1 MKENLYTPSALN
13 VLAIA
18 QEQAHLFRHQV
29 LGTEHLLLALSMEE
43 TGIAAH
49 AFERW
54 GVMSADIREAIEQIT
69 GYGRELV
76 ANGVQLPNSPKLRSV
91 LRVAQELASR
101 LQSDQVG
108 TEHLLLALLAE
119 DEILSS
125 RILYDLGIDL
135 KEARQDLLKRLGIS
149 ERLIRKR
156 NAQAKRAQQEAV
168 QGTPTLDKI
177 GRDLTLQA
185 TEHGMDPVIGRE
197 LEIQRTLQIL
207 SRRTKNNPVLVGE
220 PGVGKTAIVEGIAA
234 KLAANE
240 VPATLQ
246 NYRLVALEMGS
257 LVAGTKFRGEFE
269 DRLQKILREV
279 RQDGKVILF
288 IDELHTMIGAGGA
301 EGAIDASNLLK
312 PVLARGEVQVIGATT
327 LEEYRKYIEK
337 DAALERRFSQVRVD
351 EPDGA
356 ATLRILQGVRS
367 QYEQYHQVG
376 LPDDTLQAAVD
387 LATRY
392 LPDRFM
398 PDKALDLID
407 EAAAATRLDHVQP
420 QVKQPSA
427 TDSLAEVQVA
437 KEAAILAQDFDRAA
451 LLRREEL
458 ALKAQLEANSAP
470 EPTAS
475 MATVD
480 YELQVTPTAVAK
492 VVEAWTGI
500 PVGKLTQQAK
510 QRLLRLD
517 KTLHQRVIGQDQA
530 VVAIS
535 DALRRSQSGLS
546 NPNRPIGSFM
556 FLGPTGVGKTE
567 LAKAL
572 AAEVFGDEQAM
583 IRLDMSEYMER
594 YSTSRL
600 VGAAPG
606 YVGYEEGGQ
615 LTKQVRRQPYSV
627 VLFDEV
633 EKANP
638 EVFNLLLQV
647 LDDGFLT
654 DAQGRKVDFS
664 HTIIIMT
671 SNLGATVLQ
680 DQKTVGFAGTGAT
693 DDQAMEK
700 VIREQV
706 KLHFKPEFINRLDEL
721 IVFKHLTPAELRQIV
736 KLLARQ
742 LTSRLADLGV
752 TVKFTPAALDV
763 IANAGY
769 NRQYGARPLR
779 RSLQTLVENPL
790 SKLLLSNAL
799 QTGDQLTIGA
809 KRGQLDFKVNG
820 IVQTAE
826 LEVTR

>member
-1 MKENLYTPSALN
+1 
-13 VLAIA
+13 
-18 QEQAHLFRHQV
+18 
-29 LGTEHLLLALSMEE
+29 
-43 TGIAAH
+43 
-49 AFERW
+49 
-54 GVMSADIREAIEQIT
+54 
-69 GYGRELV
+69 
-76 ANGVQLPNSPKLRSV
+76 
-91 LRVAQELASR
+91 
-101 LQSDQVG
+101 
-108 TEHLLLALLAE
+108 
-119 DEILSS
+119 
-125 RILYDLGIDL
+125 
-135 KEARQDLLKRLGIS
+135 
-149 ERLIRKR
+149 
-156 NAQAKRAQQEAV
+156 
-168 QGTPTLDKI
+168 
-177 GRDLTLQA
+177 
-185 TEHGMDPVIGRE
+185 
-197 LEIQRTLQIL
+197 
-207 SRRTKNNPVLVGE
+207 
-220 PGVGKTAIVEGIAA
+220 
-234 KLAANE
+234 
-240 VPATLQ
+240 
-246 NYRLVALEMGS
+246 
-257 LVAGTKFRGEFE
+257 
-269 DRLQKILREV
+269 
-279 RQDGKVILF
+279 
-288 IDELHTMIGAGGA
+288 
-301 EGAIDASNLLK
+301 
-312 PVLARGEVQVIGATT
+312 
-327 LEEYRKYIEK
+327 
-337 DAALERRFSQVRVD
+337 
-351 EPDGA
+351 
-356 ATLRILQGVRS
+356 
-367 QYEQYHQVG
+367 
-376 LPDDTLQAAVD
+376 
-387 LATRY
+387 
-392 LPDRFM
+392 
-398 PDKALDLID
+398 
-407 EAAAATRLDHVQP
+407 
-420 QVKQPSA
+420 
-427 TDSLAEVQVA
+427 
-437 KEAAILAQDFDRAA
+437 
-451 LLRREEL
+451 
-458 ALKAQLEANSAP
+458 
-470 EPTAS
+470 

-480 YELQVTPTAVAK
+480 YELQVTPAAVAK
-492 VVEAWTGI
+492 VVAAWTGI

-530 VVAIS
+530 VVAIA
-535 DALRRSQSGLS
+535 DALRRSQSGLR

-600 VGAAPG
+600 VGSAPG

-680 DQKTVGFAGTGAT
+680 DQKTVGFAGAGST

-763 IANAGY
+763 IANDGY

-779 RSLQTLVENPL
+779 RSLQTLVENSL

-826 LEVTR
+826 LEVTRWNEKLNEI